1 MKTALL
7 RGREHTMIGGVST
20 IAEGPAAIAISRGG
34 ASKIYAHRDPNED
47 AAAFA
52 TSHHGTAIAVADGH
66 AGHGASE
73 VALERLLEDHAE
85 RWLEGEARALRERW
99 RDDAGDALLDLNN
112 AVLTAAGC
120 DGGQPTRTT
129 LAVAVARPDED
140 LLAFFSMGDSHI
152 FEVRADGVT
161 ELGAVGEAR
170 IAFLG
175 HPTEDRERLRNK
187 YRADVMTLADSR
199 ALVLATDGI
208 SEAGIGL
215 ANPAAAIAA
224 CAADCERRHA
234 DLRPLGMAR
243 GLVERAL
250 EAQREQRSGDNIA
263 AAVAWLG

>member
-1 MKTALL
+1 MRTALL
-7 RGREHTMIGGVST
+7 RGREHTIMGGVST
-20 IAEGPAAIAISRGG
+20 IAEGVAAIAISRGG
-34 ASKIYAHRDPNED
+34 ASKTYAHRDPNED

-52 TSHHGTAIAVADGH
+52 TSHCGSVIAVADAH
-66 AGHGASE
+66 AGYGASE
-73 VALERLLEDHAE
+73 VALERLLEAHAR
-85 RWLEGEARALRERW
+85 RWLQGEARALRQSW

-112 AVLTAAGC
+112 AVLAGAGC
-120 DGGQPTRTT
+120 DGGQSTRTT

-170 IAFLG
+170 IAYLG
-175 HPTEDRERLRNK
+175 YPTEDRDRLRNK
-187 YRADVMTLADSR
+187 YRADVMTLGDSR

-208 SEAGIGL
+208 SEPGIGL

-224 CAADCERRHA
+224 CAADSEREHA
-234 DLRPLGMAR
+234 DLRPLEMAR

-250 EAQREQRSGDNIA
+250 KAQRDQRSGDNVA